1 MGDHGPPRNI
11 FFQEARMV
19 AYIFLLGAILFAPG
33 VDIFV
38 KAGAVAVFFIA
49 IAWPRR

>member
-1 MGDHGPPRNI
+1 MHPLEI
-11 FFQEARMV
+11 YFFREASMI
-19 AYIFLLGAILFAPG
+19 AYIFLLGAVLFAPG
-33 VDIFV
+33 VDTVI